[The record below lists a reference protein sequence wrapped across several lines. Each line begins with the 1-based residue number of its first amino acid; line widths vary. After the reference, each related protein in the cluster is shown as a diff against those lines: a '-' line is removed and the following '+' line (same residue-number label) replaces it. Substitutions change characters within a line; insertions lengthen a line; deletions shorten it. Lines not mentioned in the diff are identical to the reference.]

1 MTNVLIVED
10 EPKIA
15 NMERDF
21 LEGSGYTPFVATT
34 GEEAMNIMKRERID
48 AIILDIML
56 PGEDD
61 GFSLCRKMREMTDA
75 PIIFATARTEDADI
89 VRGLGLGADDYIV
102 KPFRGTVLI
111 AHLKAQLATHERLLG
126 KDEGFSDIEKGLMVA
141 DLNIRPKARQVTV
154 NGIPISLTG
163 KEFELLYFLASHPN
177 EVFSKEQIF
186 RKVWS
191 FEPLGESSTV
201 TVHINRLREKLKNAT
216 GMPYERIETVCGS
229 GYRFHAEE
237 KENVK

>member
-1 MTNVLIVED
+1 MTTVLIVED

-21 LEGSGYTPFVATT
+21 LEGSGYRPYVAAN
-34 GEEAMNIMKRERID
+34 GEDALEIMRLEKID

-61 GFSLCRKMREMTDA
+61 GFSLCRKIREMTDA

-111 AHLKAQLATHERLLG
+111 AHLKAQLATHKRLLG
-126 KDEGFSDIEKGLMVA
+126 KDDDTPVPAVEKGLVIGN
-141 DLNIRPKARQVTV
+141 LTIRPKARQVLIDGV
-154 NGIPISLTG
+154 NVNLTG
-163 KEFELLYFLASHPN
+163 KEFELLYFLARHPN
-177 EVFSKEQIF
+177 EVFSKDQLF
-186 RKVWS
+186 QQVWS
-191 FEPLGESSTV
+191 FEPVGESSTV
-201 TVHINRLREKLKNAT
+201 TVHVNRLRDKLKHAS
-216 GMPYERIETVCGS
+216 GKPYEQIETVWGS
-229 GYRFHAEE
+229 GYRFHA
-237 KENVK
+237 NQQ

>member
-21 LEGSGYTPFVATT
+21 LEGSGYTPYVAGN
-34 GEEAMNIMKRERID
+34 GEEALEIMRRERID
-48 AIILDIML
+48 AILLDIML

-61 GFSLCRKMREMTDA
+61 GFSLCRKIREMTDA

-111 AHLKAQLATHERLLG
+111 AHLKAQLATHKRLLG
-126 KDEGFSDIEKGLMVA
+126 KDDAFSSIEKGLIIA
-141 DLNIRPKARQVTV
+141 DLNIRPKARQVMV
-154 NGIPISLTG
+154 KGVSVSLTG
-163 KEFELLYFLASHPN
+163 KEFDLLYFLARHPN
-177 EVFSKEQIF
+177 EVFSKEQLFQQI
-186 RKVWS
+186 WS
-191 FEPLGESSTV
+191 FEPIGESSTV

-216 GMPYERIETVCGS
+216 GKPYERIETVWGA

-237 KENVK
+237 KEKK